1 MTASDDPAFLSAPA
15 VARNSVGPL
24 VTGEDALGSKE
35 EYPVVINEGDS
46 LDAPE
51 STLHCDQQQL
61 KDMSST
67 DFGLCSVLF
76 ASQ

>member
-15 VARNSVGPL
+15 VARNPVGPL

-35 EYPVVINEGDS
+35 EYPVVVNEGDN

-51 STLHCDQQQL
+51 SNIA
-61 KDMSST
+61 M
-67 DFGLCSVLF
+67 
-76 ASQ
+76 